1 MKSYSFLVPLRT
13 PLRKSNCALV
23 TNSDTRRAQAD
34 CRTLLHM
41 KNHLYT
47 EPGCGACIEAK
58 GFLKSRGI
66 SFEERDVRVNP
77 EYLRIL
83 TEDLDSCTLPT
94 LVAGGTII
102 VGFDIELYQRLPTP
116 IAAKFHRST
125 NGSELRMSKGCRPG
139 FKRA

>member
-1 MKSYSFLVPLRT
+1 M
-13 PLRKSNCALV
+13 
-23 TNSDTRRAQAD
+23 D
-34 CRTLLHM
+34 
-41 KNHLYT
+41 NHLYT

-58 GFLKSRGI
+58 SFLKLHGI
-66 SFEERDVRVNP
+66 SFEERDVRANS

-102 VGFDIELYQRLPTP
+102 VGFDMEMYQRLTAP
-116 IAAKFHRST
+116 IAPKFHRSSG
-125 NGSELRMSKGCRPG
+125 GSDLRMSKGCRPG